1 MDVRSILQRS
11 ARYNSDRI
19 AVVAS
24 GRRITYAESWDRAVR
39 LANTLLAAGLKPG
52 DKVAVLERNGLAA
65 IDFYV
70 GAAIA
75 GLCRVP
81 LYARNRTESHIQM
94 LNNAEAVAVIVDGDL
109 RDELDGVMDAVPTLQ
124 QIIVRDDTYESW
136 LEESSSVEPDVDLS
150 PDDLF
155 VIRYTGGTTGQP
167 KGVPF
172 THKKWWRGARDW
184 FYLFPAPVPGDA
196 VLHIGPIS
204 HASGYTLVPVWAAG
218 GTQVVVD
225 SLSAD
230 ELIDVFESER
240 IAYTFMPPTL
250 LNRLTRVDG
259 VKDRD
264 LSALKVLFL
273 GGSPVSEETTH
284 RAREVFG
291 DEKLWQLLGGTEACP
306 TAGMGA
312 ADWFADVPG
321 SEPLLAAGRLFPWA
335 ELEVRDD
342 EGRPLPTGELGD
354 IWVRSD
360 TSATE
365 FYNAPEETAER
376 IRDGWVSVGDVGRID
391 ANGYVYLV
399 DRKNDMIISG
409 GFNIYPGELEN
420 VIASHPDVLEVA
432 VFAVPNDTWGESPM
446 AVCMVAEGATVTEDE
461 VVSLVSDR
469 LGSYKK
475 PVTVHFQTEPLPRSP
490 VGKLMRRTLREP
502 HWAGHAR
509 RISAT

>member
-1 MDVRSILQRS
+1 MDVRSILRRS
-11 ARYNSDRI
+11 ALYNGDRI

-24 GRRITYAESWDRAVR
+24 GRRITFTESWDRAVR
-39 LANTLLAAGLKPG
+39 LANALRAVGLTPG
-52 DKVAVLERNGLAA
+52 DKVAVLEKNSLAA

-70 GAAIA
+70 GAAVA
-75 GLCRVP
+75 GICRVP
-81 LYARNRTESHIQM
+81 LYARNRTESHVQM
-94 LNNAEAVAVIVDGDL
+94 LTNAEAVAVIVDKEFL
-109 RDELDGVMDAVPTLQ
+109 HELDGVLDAVPSLQ
-124 QIIVRDDTYESW
+124 QIIVRDESYEDW
-136 LEESSSVEPDVDLS
+136 LAEHSSVDPDVDIA

-172 THKKWWRGARDW
+172 SHEKWWRGARDW
-184 FYLFPAPVPGDA
+184 FYLFPAPVSGDA

-204 HASGYTLVPVWAAG
+204 HAAGYTLLPVWAAG

-225 SLSAD
+225 GLSAD
-230 ELIDVFESER
+230 ELIEVFESER

-250 LNRLTRVDG
+250 LNRLTRVLG
-259 VKDRD
+259 AKDRD
-264 LSALKVLFL
+264 LSALKVLFV
-273 GGSPVSEETTH
+273 GASPISEETTQ
-284 RAREVFG
+284 RARDVFG

-335 ELEVRDD
+335 ELEVRDE
-342 EGRPLPTGELGD
+342 EGREVPTGEVGD

-391 ANGYVYLV
+391 TNGYVYLI
-399 DRKNDMIISG
+399 DRKNDMIVSG

-432 VFAVPNDTWGESPM
+432 VFAVPNATWGESPM
-446 AVCMVAEGATVTEDE
+446 AVCMVAEGANVTEDE
-461 VVSLVSDR
+461 IITLVSDR

-475 PVTVHFQTEPLPRSP
+475 PVHVQFQTEPLPRSP

-502 HWAGHAR
+502 HWDGHAR